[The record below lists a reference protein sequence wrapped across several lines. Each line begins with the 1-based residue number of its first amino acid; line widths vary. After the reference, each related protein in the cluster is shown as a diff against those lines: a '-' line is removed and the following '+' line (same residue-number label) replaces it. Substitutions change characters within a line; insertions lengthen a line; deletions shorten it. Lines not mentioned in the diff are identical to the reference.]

1 MSVVEKNNL
10 PNFRDIDTKNILSE
24 LNHLIESARSL
35 LQEAI
40 KKKAFTYDSLAALR
54 EEVEDNIDNFWSP
67 ISHLQAVCNEEALR
81 KVYAE
86 GLLEITKFHTEMDQD
101 PDLFLAYE
109 EIRDSKAF
117 SDLSIPKQ
125 KAVTNAIKDFHL
137 TGVNLSASEK
147 AKLLELKSSLS
158 TLSTTFSN
166 NVLDSTQEW
175 QKIITNV
182 EDLSGVPKNA
192 LSLMSQAAL
201 QKDAEG
207 YLVTLDIPTY
217 LAIITH
223 CDNRELRKE
232 LYLAYGTRSSKI
244 GPGGERFDNT
254 EIIYE
259 VLEKRLDLAEVLGFK
274 NYAEFSV
281 SKKMAGSP
289 EEVLSFLRELGRK
302 AKPQAEEE
310 MKLVESYAKNN
321 HSLDE
326 IEPWDVA
333 YYSEKLKQD
342 LFEISDELLRP
353 FFPVPKV
360 LAGMFEVA
368 RQLFEIDIKEN
379 NTLATWHDDVVT
391 FDIKQGGKV
400 VASFYLDLYAR
411 ENKRGGA
418 WMAECRAKRIRL
430 KGDLQKPVAFL
441 TCNFSGPIGTNSALL
456 SHQEVITLFHEF
468 GHGLHHMLTKVE
480 VASVSGINGVCW
492 DAVELPSQF
501 MENYCWESE
510 ALAFISGH
518 NETQEPLPEDVLQK
532 LTAAKN
538 FNSALALVRQIE
550 FALFDMRIHMEFDPD
565 KEGQVANILSEVRDE
580 VSVIKPPDV
589 YSFENSFSHIFAG
602 GYAAGYYSYKW
613 SEVLSADAF
622 SKFLESGIFNRQTGE
637 KFLYSILEKGG
648 SEDAGDLFLEFM
660 GREPSIDALLKQS
673 GISA

>member
-1 MSVVEKNNL
+1 MEKDNL

-24 LNHLIESARSL
+24 LNYLIELARSSL
-35 LQEAI
+35 EEAI
-40 KKKAFTYDSLAALR
+40 KKKTFTYDSLVVLR

-86 GLLEITKFHTEMDQD
+86 GLLEITKLHTEMDQD
-101 PDLFLAYE
+101 SDLFLAYE

-147 AKLLELKSSLS
+147 AKLLDLNSSLS
-158 TLSTTFSN
+158 TLSTKFSN

-175 QKIITNV
+175 QKTITNV
-182 EDLSGVPKNA
+182 EELSGVPKNA
-192 LSLMSQAAL
+192 LSLMNQAAV
-201 QKDAEG
+201 KKGAKG

-223 CDNRELRKE
+223 CDNRDLRKE

-244 GPGGERFDNT
+244 GPGGEKFDNI

-259 VLEKRLDLAEVLGFK
+259 VLEKRRDLAEVLGFK

-289 EEVLSFLRELGRK
+289 EEVLSFLRQLGRK

-326 IEPWDVA
+326 IKPWDIA

-353 FFPVPKV
+353 FFPVPRV
-360 LAGMFEVA
+360 LEGMFEVA
-368 RQLFEIDIKEN
+368 RRLFEIDIKEN
-379 NTLATWHDDVVT
+379 NTLATWHDDVLT
-391 FDIKQGGKV
+391 FDIKRGHKV

-518 NETQEPLPEDVLQK
+518 NETKEPLPEDVLQK
-532 LTAAKN
+532 LIAAKN

-580 VSVIKPPDV
+580 VSIIKPPDE

-648 SEDAGDLFLEFM
+648 SEDAEDLFVEFM

>member
-1 MSVVEKNNL
+1 MEKNNL

-24 LNHLIESARSL
+24 LNYLIELARSSL
-35 LQEAI
+35 EEAI
-40 KKKAFTYDSLAALR
+40 KKKTFTYDSLVVLR

-86 GLLEITKFHTEMDQD
+86 GLLEITKLHTEMDQD
-101 PDLFLAYE
+101 SDLFLAYE

-147 AKLLELKSSLS
+147 AKLLDLNSSLS
-158 TLSTTFSN
+158 TLSTKFSN

-175 QKIITNV
+175 QKTITNV
-182 EDLSGVPKNA
+182 EELFGVPKNA
-192 LSLMSQAAL
+192 LSLMNQAAV
-201 QKDAEG
+201 KKGAKG

-223 CDNRELRKE
+223 CDNRDLRKE

-244 GPGGERFDNT
+244 GPGGEKFDNI

-259 VLEKRLDLAEVLGFK
+259 VLEKRRDLAEVLGFK

-326 IEPWDVA
+326 IKPWDIA

-353 FFPVPKV
+353 FFPVPRV
-360 LAGMFEVA
+360 LEGMFEVA
-368 RQLFEIDIKEN
+368 RRLFEIDIKEN
-379 NTLATWHDDVVT
+379 NTLATWHDDVLT
-391 FDIKQGGKV
+391 FDIKRGYKV

-518 NETQEPLPEDVLQK
+518 NETKEPLPEDVLQK
-532 LTAAKN
+532 LIAAKN

-580 VSVIKPPDV
+580 VSVIKPPDE
-589 YSFENSFSHIFAG
+589 YSFENSFSHIFEG

-637 KFLYSILEKGG
+637 KFLCSILEKGG
-648 SEDAGDLFLEFM
+648 SEDAEDLFVEFM

>member
-1 MSVVEKNNL
+1 MEKNNL

-24 LNHLIESARSL
+24 LNYLIELARSSL
-35 LQEAI
+35 EEAI
-40 KKKAFTYDSLAALR
+40 KKKTFTYDSLVVLR

-86 GLLEITKFHTEMDQD
+86 GLLEITKLHTEMDQD
-101 PDLFLAYE
+101 SDLFLAYE

-147 AKLLELKSSLS
+147 AKLLDLNSSLS
-158 TLSTTFSN
+158 TLSTKFSN

-175 QKIITNV
+175 QKTITNV
-182 EDLSGVPKNA
+182 EELFGVPKNA
-192 LSLMSQAAL
+192 LSLMNQAAV
-201 QKDAEG
+201 KKGAKG

-223 CDNRELRKE
+223 CDNRDLRKE

-244 GPGGERFDNT
+244 GPGGEKFDNI

-259 VLEKRLDLAEVLGFK
+259 VLEKRRDLAEVLGFK

-326 IEPWDVA
+326 IKPWDIA

-353 FFPVPKV
+353 FFPVPRV
-360 LAGMFEVA
+360 LEGMFEVA
-368 RQLFEIDIKEN
+368 RRLFEIDIKEN
-379 NTLATWHDDVVT
+379 NTLATWHDDVLT
-391 FDIKQGGKV
+391 FDIKRGYKV

-580 VSVIKPPDV
+580 VSVIKPPDG

-648 SEDAGDLFLEFM
+648 SEDAGDLFAEFM
-660 GREPSIDALLKQS
+660 GREPRIDALLKQS
-673 GISA
+673 GISV

>member
-1 MSVVEKNNL
+1 MEKKNL

-24 LNHLIESARSL
+24 LNYLIELARSSL
-35 LQEAI
+35 EEAI
-40 KKKAFTYDSLAALR
+40 KKKTFTYDSLVVLR
-54 EEVEDNIDNFWSP
+54 EEVEGNIDNFWSP

-86 GLLEITKFHTEMDQD
+86 GLLEITKLHTEMDQD
-101 PDLFLAYE
+101 SDLFLAYE
-109 EIRDSKAF
+109 EIRDSKEF

-147 AKLLELKSSLS
+147 AKLLDLNSSLS
-158 TLSTTFSN
+158 TLSTKFSN

-175 QKIITNV
+175 QKTIINV
-182 EDLSGVPKNA
+182 EELSGVPKNA
-192 LSLMSQAAL
+192 LSLMNQAAV
-201 QKDAEG
+201 KKGAKG

-223 CDNRELRKE
+223 CDNRDLRKE

-244 GPGGERFDNT
+244 GPGGEKFDNI

-259 VLEKRLDLAEVLGFK
+259 VLEKRRDLAEVLGFK

-326 IEPWDVA
+326 IKPWDIA

-353 FFPVPKV
+353 FFPVPRV
-360 LAGMFEVA
+360 LEGMFEVA
-368 RQLFEIDIKEN
+368 RRLFEIDIKEN
-379 NTLATWHDDVVT
+379 NTLATWHDDVLT
-391 FDIKQGGKV
+391 FDIKRGRNV
-400 VASFYLDLYAR
+400 VAGFYLDLYAR

-430 KGDLQKPVAFL
+430 KGGLQKPVAFL

-518 NETQEPLPEDVLQK
+518 NETKEPLPEDVLQK

-580 VSVIKPPDV
+580 VSVIKPPDE

-648 SEDAGDLFLEFM
+648 SEDAGDLFVEFM

>member
-1 MSVVEKNNL
+1 MEKNNL

-24 LNHLIESARSL
+24 LNYLIELARSSL
-35 LQEAI
+35 EEAI
-40 KKKAFTYDSLAALR
+40 KKKTFTYDSLVVLR

-86 GLLEITKFHTEMDQD
+86 GLLEITKLHTEMDQD
-101 PDLFLAYE
+101 SDLFLAYE
-109 EIRDSKAF
+109 EIRDSKEF

-147 AKLLELKSSLS
+147 AKLLDLNSSLS
-158 TLSTTFSN
+158 TLSTKFSN

-175 QKIITNV
+175 QKTITNV
-182 EDLSGVPKNA
+182 EELFGVPKNA
-192 LSLMSQAAL
+192 LSLMNQAAV
-201 QKDAEG
+201 KKGAKG

-223 CDNRELRKE
+223 CDNRDLRKE

-244 GPGGERFDNT
+244 GPGGEKFDNI

-259 VLEKRLDLAEVLGFK
+259 VLEKRRDLAEVLGFK

-326 IEPWDVA
+326 IKPWDIA

-353 FFPVPKV
+353 FFPVPRV
-360 LAGMFEVA
+360 LEGMFEVA
-368 RQLFEIDIKEN
+368 RRLFEIDIKEN
-379 NTLATWHDDVVT
+379 NTLATWHDDVLT
-391 FDIKQGGKV
+391 FDIKRGHKV

-518 NETQEPLPEDVLQK
+518 NETKEPLPEDVLQK
-532 LTAAKN
+532 LIAAKN

-580 VSVIKPPDV
+580 VSVIKPPDE

-648 SEDAGDLFLEFM
+648 SEDAEDLFVEFM

>member
-1 MSVVEKNNL
+1 MEKNKL
-10 PNFRDIDTKNILSE
+10 PNFRDIDTKNILPE
-24 LNHLIESARSL
+24 LNHLIELARSSL
-35 LQEAI
+35 EEAI
-40 KKKAFTYDSLAALR
+40 KKKTFTYDSLAALR
-54 EEVEDNIDNFWSP
+54 EELEDNIDNFWSP
-67 ISHLQAVCNEEALR
+67 ISHLQAVCNEESLR

-86 GLLEITKFHTEMDQD
+86 GLLEITKLHTEMDQD

-192 LSLMSQAAL
+192 LSLMSQAAS
-201 QKDAEG
+201 KKGAEG

-223 CDNRELRKE
+223 CDNRDLRKE

-244 GPGGERFDNT
+244 GPGGEKFDNI

-259 VLEKRLDLAEVLGFK
+259 VLEKRRDLAEVLGFK

-326 IEPWDVA
+326 IKPWDIA

-353 FFPVPKV
+353 FFPVPRV
-360 LAGMFEVA
+360 LEGMFEVA
-368 RQLFEIDIKEN
+368 RRLFEIDIKEN
-379 NTLATWHDDVVT
+379 NTLATWHDDVLT
-391 FDIKQGGKV
+391 FDIKRGHKV

-518 NETQEPLPEDVLQK
+518 NETKEPLPEDVLQK
-532 LTAAKN
+532 LIAAKN

-580 VSVIKPPDV
+580 VSVIKPPDE

-648 SEDAGDLFLEFM
+648 SEDAEDLFVEFM

>member
-1 MSVVEKNNL
+1 MEKNNL

-24 LNHLIESARSL
+24 LNYLIELARSSL
-35 LQEAI
+35 EEAI
-40 KKKAFTYDSLAALR
+40 KKKTFTYDSLVVLR

-86 GLLEITKFHTEMDQD
+86 GLLEITKLHTEMDQD
-101 PDLFLAYE
+101 SDLFLAYK

-125 KAVTNAIKDFHL
+125 KAVTNAINDFHL

-147 AKLLELKSSLS
+147 AKLLDLNSSLS
-158 TLSTTFSN
+158 TLSTKFSN

-175 QKIITNV
+175 QKTIINV
-182 EDLSGVPKNA
+182 EELSGVPKNA
-192 LSLMSQAAL
+192 LSLMNQAAV
-201 QKDAEG
+201 KKGAKG

-223 CDNRELRKE
+223 CDNRDLRKE

-244 GPGGERFDNT
+244 GPGGEKFDNI

-259 VLEKRLDLAEVLGFK
+259 VLEKRRDLAEVLGFK

-326 IEPWDVA
+326 IKPWDIA

-353 FFPVPKV
+353 FFPVPRV
-360 LAGMFEVA
+360 LEGMFEVA
-368 RQLFEIDIKEN
+368 RRLFEIDIKEN
-379 NTLATWHDDVVT
+379 NTLATWHDDVLT
-391 FDIKQGGKV
+391 FDIKRGHKV

-518 NETQEPLPEDVLQK
+518 NETKEPLPEDVLQK
-532 LTAAKN
+532 LIAAKN

-580 VSVIKPPDV
+580 VSVIKPPDE

-648 SEDAGDLFLEFM
+648 SEDAEDLFVEFM

>member
-40 KKKAFTYDSLAALR
+40 KKKAFTFDSLAALR

-310 MKLVESYAKNN
+310 MKLVERHAKNN

-353 FFPVPKV
+353 FFPVPRV
-360 LAGMFEVA
+360 LEGMFEVA
-368 RQLFEIDIKEN
+368 RRLFEIDIKEN

-391 FDIKQGGKV
+391 FDIKRGGKV

-518 NETQEPLPEDVLQK
+518 NETKEPLPEDVLQK

>member
-1 MSVVEKNNL
+1 MEKNKL
-10 PNFRDIDTKNILSE
+10 PNFRDIDTKNILPE
-24 LNHLIESARSL
+24 LNHLIELARSTL
-35 LQEAI
+35 EEAI
-40 KKKAFTYDSLAALR
+40 KKKIFTYDSLAALR
-54 EEVEDNIDNFWSP
+54 EELEDSIDNFWSP
-67 ISHLQAVCNEEALR
+67 ISHLQAVCSEEALR

-86 GLLEITKFHTEMDQD
+86 GLLEITKLHTEMDQD
-101 PDLFLAYE
+101 LDLFLAYE

-137 TGVNLSASEK
+137 TGVSLSASEK
-147 AKLLELKSSLS
+147 AKLLDLKSSLS

-175 QKIITNV
+175 QKTVANV
-182 EDLSGVPKNA
+182 EELSGVPENA

-201 QKDAEG
+201 QKGSEG

-217 LAIITH
+217 LAIVTH
-223 CDNRELRKE
+223 CDNRDLRKE
-232 LYLAYGTRSSKI
+232 IYLAYGTRCSKV

-259 VLEKRLDLAEVLGFK
+259 VLEKRRDLAEVLGFK

-289 EEVLSFLRELGRK
+289 EEVLSFLRQLGRK

-310 MKLVESYAKNN
+310 MKLVESHAKNN

-353 FFPVPKV
+353 FFPVPRV
-360 LAGMFEVA
+360 LEGMFEVA
-368 RQLFEIDIKEN
+368 RRLFEIDIKEN
-379 NTLATWHDDVVT
+379 NTLATWHDDVLT
-391 FDIKQGGKV
+391 FDIKRGHKV

-430 KGDLQKPVAFL
+430 KGGLQKPVAFL
-441 TCNFSGPIGTNSALL
+441 TCNFSGPIGTNAALL

-580 VSVIKPPDV
+580 VSVIKPPDG

-648 SEDAGDLFLEFM
+648 SEDAGDLFAEFM
-660 GREPSIDALLKQS
+660 GREPRIDALLKQS
-673 GISA
+673 GISV